1 MQSWLRSAL
10 ARKASASEVVK
21 SMDLSQPRG
30 IRDIEPE
37 EFDLHLKIRRAFE
50 EVARSFN
57 FRLMEPGPLE
67 SLSILRAKSGTQ
79 VDDQIYAFK
88 DKADRDIGLRFDL
101 TVGMTRNVSSK
112 KGLKPPIKLASYG
125 GVWRYD
131 EPQHARFRWFYQ
143 WDVEIYGD
151 QSVEADAE
159 VMDLSYNLFKKVGLQ
174 DFSLEVGDRRVVEQY
189 LKQSMPN
196 SSEEKL
202 MEMMRAL
209 DKVQKKTEAELAEEY
224 AHKGISREALA
235 ELLKF
240 GRTRGSPDQ
249 VCTRLEEQGLDS
261 AEDGGLFALR
271 DSLRSRSIQNV
282 EYNLSIV
289 RGLDYYTG
297 IVFEV
302 VDRKH
307 PDLGSLC
314 GGGRYDVLP
323 KLFGR
328 PDLPAT
334 GAAGGVERIALS
346 MGKGAGAA
354 DVESSVYVAYTEPG
368 LAERALVTV
377 SSLRSAGIRSEVGAR
392 GKSLGKQME
401 DASSRGFA
409 WVVIIGKRELETGE
423 LVLRNMRNRAEEKV
437 PVDVL
442 LARLARV

>member
-1 MQSWLRSAL
+1 
-10 ARKASASEVVK
+10 
-21 SMDLSQPRG
+21 MDLSQPRG
-30 IRDIEPE
+30 IRDIEPD

-50 EVARSFN
+50 EVARAYN

-67 SLSILRAKSGTQ
+67 SLSVLRAKSGSQ

-131 EPQHARFRWFYQ
+131 EPQHARYRWFYQ
-143 WDVEIYGD
+143 WDVEVFGD

-159 VMDLSYNLFKKVGLQ
+159 VMDLCYNLFKRVGLQ
-174 DFSLEVGDRRVVEQY
+174 DFSLEVGDRRVVEEY
-189 LKQSMPN
+189 IRESMGV
-196 SSEEKL
+196 SSEEGL

-209 DKVQKKTEAELAEEY
+209 DKVQKKTEEELVEEY
-224 AHKGISREALA
+224 SRKGVSGEALS

-240 GRTRGSPDQ
+240 GRTRGSPDV
-249 VCTRLEEQGLDS
+249 VCRRLEELRLAS
-261 AEDGGLFALR
+261 AGGGGLVALR
-271 DSLRSRSIQNV
+271 DSLRSRGIASV
-282 EYNLSIV
+282 EYNMSIV

-302 VDRKH
+302 VDREH

-346 MGKGAGAA
+346 MGRSSKG
-354 DVESSVYVAYTEPG
+354 EEFENSVYVAYTEPA
-368 LAERALVTV
+368 LAEKALAIV
-377 SSLRSAGIRSEVGAR
+377 SSLRGRGTRTELGAR
-392 GKSLGKQME
+392 GKSLGKQLE
-401 DASSRGFA
+401 DASARGFA
-409 WVVIIGKRELETGE
+409 WVVIVGKRELESGQLT
-423 LVLRNMRNRAEEKV
+423 LRNMSTRAEEKV
-437 PVDVL
+437 PLDGL
-442 LARLARV
+442 LARMSPA

>member
-1 MQSWLRSAL
+1 
-10 ARKASASEVVK
+10 
-21 SMDLSQPRG
+21 MDLSQPRG

-37 EFDLHLKIRRAFE
+37 EFDLHLKVRRAFE
-50 EVARSFN
+50 EVARAYN
-57 FRLMEPGPLE
+57 FKLMEPGPLE
-67 SLSILRAKSGTQ
+67 SLSVLRAKSGSQ
-79 VDDQIYAFK
+79 VDEQIYAFK

-131 EPQHARFRWFYQ
+131 EPQHARYRWFYQ
-143 WDVEIYGD
+143 WDVEIFGD

-159 VMDLSYNLFKKVGLQ
+159 VMDLCYNLFRKVGLQ
-174 DFSLEVGDRRVVEQY
+174 DFSLEVGDRRVVEDY
-189 LKQSMPN
+189 ISKSMGV
-196 SSEEKL
+196 SSDDK
-202 MEMMRAL
+202 MIEMMRAL
-209 DKVQKKTEAELAEEY
+209 DKVQKKTEEELVEEY
-224 AHKGISREALA
+224 SRKGVSRESLS

-240 GRTRGSPDQ
+240 GRTRGSPDM
-249 VCTRLEEQGLDS
+249 VCSRLEELGLAS
-261 AEDGGLFALR
+261 SGDGGLLALR
-271 DSLRSRSIQNV
+271 DSLRSRGIQSA

-302 VDRKH
+302 VDRRH

-346 MGKGAGAA
+346 MGRMAGGANL
-354 DVESSVYVAYTEPG
+354 ETSVYVAYTEAA
-368 LAERALVTV
+368 LAEKALSTV
-377 SSLRSAGIRSEVGAR
+377 ASLRRGGIRSELGTK
-392 GKSLGKQME
+392 GKSLGKQLE
-401 DASSRGFA
+401 DASARGFA
-409 WVVIIGKRELETGE
+409 WVVIVGKRELETGQ
-423 LVLRNMRNRAEEKV
+423 LVLRDMRSRAEERV
-437 PVDVL
+437 PIDGL
-442 LARLARV
+442 LARLSKA

>member
-1 MQSWLRSAL
+1 
-10 ARKASASEVVK
+10 V
-21 SMDLSQPRG
+21 DLSQPRG
-30 IRDIEPE
+30 IRDIEPD

-50 EVARSFN
+50 ELARAYN
-57 FRLMEPGPLE
+57 FKLMEPGPLE
-67 SLSILRAKSGTQ
+67 SLSVLRAKSGTQ
-79 VDDQIYAFK
+79 VDEQIYNFR
-88 DKADRDIGLRFDL
+88 DKGDREIGLRFDL

-112 KGLKPPIKLASYG
+112 KGLKLPIKLASYG

-131 EPQHARFRWFYQ
+131 EPQHARYRWFYQ
-143 WDVEIYGD
+143 WDVEVFGD

-159 VMDLSYNLFKKVGLQ
+159 VMDLCYNLFKKVGLQ
-174 DFSLEVGDRRVVEQY
+174 DFSLEVGDRRVVEKY
-189 LKQSMPN
+189 LRQSMPTA
-196 SSEEKL
+196 SEEKL
-202 MEMMRAL
+202 TEMMRAL

-224 AHKGISREALA
+224 SRKGVTREALS

-240 GRTRGSPDQ
+240 GMTRGSPEH
-249 VCTRLEEQGLDS
+249 VCERLEEQGLGS
-261 AEDGGLFALR
+261 AGEGGLFALR

-346 MGKGAGAA
+346 MGGSGAA
-354 DVESSVYVAYTEPG
+354 SDLESSVCVVYTEPA

-377 SSLRSAGIRSEVGAR
+377 SSLRGAGIRSEVGSR

-409 WVVIIGKRELETGE
+409 WVVIIGKRELESGE
-423 LVLRNMRNRAEEKV
+423 LVLRDMRSRAEERV
-437 PVDVL
+437 PVDGL
-442 LARLARV
+442 LSRLRRA

>member
-1 MQSWLRSAL
+1 
-10 ARKASASEVVK
+10 
-21 SMDLSQPRG
+21 MDLSQPRG
-30 IRDIEPE
+30 IRDIEPD
-37 EFDLHLKIRRAFE
+37 EFDLHLKIRRTFE
-50 EVARSFN
+50 EVARAYN

-67 SLSILRAKSGTQ
+67 SLSILRAKSGSQ

-88 DKADRDIGLRFDL
+88 DKAERDIGLRFDL
-101 TVGMTRNVSSK
+101 TVGMTRNVASK

-131 EPQHARFRWFYQ
+131 EPQHARYRWFYQ
-143 WDVEIYGD
+143 WDVEIFGD

-159 VMDLSYNLFKKVGLQ
+159 VMDLCYNLFKRVGLQ
-174 DFSLEVGDRRVVEQY
+174 DFSLEVGDRRVVEEY
-189 LKQSMPN
+189 IRRSMGV
-196 SSEEKL
+196 SSEEKVV
-202 MEMMRAL
+202 EMMRAL
-209 DKVQKKTEAELAEEY
+209 DKVQKKTEEELVEEY
-224 AHKGISREALA
+224 SRKGVGREAVS

-240 GRTRGSPDQ
+240 GRTRGPPDQ
-249 VCTRLEEQGLDS
+249 VCEKLDELELRS
-261 AEDGGLFALR
+261 AGEGGLVALR
-271 DSLRSRSIQNV
+271 DSLRSRGIQSV

-314 GGGRYDVLP
+314 GGGRYDILP

-346 MGKGAGAA
+346 MGSSAGGA
-354 DVESSVYVAYTEPG
+354 DRDSVYVAYTEPG
-368 LAERALVTV
+368 LAERALATV
-377 SSLRSAGIRSEVGAR
+377 SSLRGGGIRSELGTR
-392 GKSLGKQME
+392 GKSLGKQLE

-409 WVVIIGKRELETGE
+409 WVVIVGKREMESGQLT
-423 LVLRNMRNRAEEKV
+423 LRNMQSRAEEKV
-437 PVDVL
+437 PIDGL
-442 LARLARV
+442 

>member
-1 MQSWLRSAL
+1 MAAGRASGVVRRSP
-10 ARKASASEVVK
+10 
-21 SMDLSQPRG
+21 MDLSQPRG
-30 IRDIEPE
+30 IRDIEPD

-50 EVARSFN
+50 EVAHAFN
-57 FRLMEPGPLE
+57 FRMMEPGPLE

-101 TVGMTRNVSSK
+101 TVGMTRNVSSN

-131 EPQHARFRWFYQ
+131 EPQHARYRWFYQ
-143 WDVEIYGD
+143 WDVEIFGD
-151 QSVEADAE
+151 PSVEADAE
-159 VMDLSYNLFKKVGLQ
+159 VMDLCYNLFKKVGLQ
-174 DFSLEVGDRRVVEQY
+174 DFSLEVGDRRVVEEYIRQA
-189 LKQSMPN
+189 MGV
-196 SSEEKL
+196 SSDDKL
-202 MEMMRAL
+202 IEMMRAL
-209 DKVQKKTEAELAEEY
+209 DKVQKKTEEELAEEY
-224 AHKGISREALA
+224 EKKGVGREVLS

-240 GRTRGSPDQ
+240 GRTRGAPDL
-249 VCTRLEEQGLDS
+249 VCTRLEELQLAS
-261 AEDGGLFALR
+261 AGGGGLLALR
-271 DSLRSRSIQNV
+271 DSLKSRGIQNV

-302 VDRKH
+302 VDRTH

-346 MGKGAGAA
+346 MGKAAAGA
-354 DVESSVYVAYTEPG
+354 DRGPTVYVAYTELA
-368 LAERALVTV
+368 LAERALATV
-377 SSLRSAGIRSEVGAR
+377 SSLRGAGIRSELGTR
-392 GKSLGKQME
+392 GKSLGKQLE

-409 WVVIIGKRELETGE
+409 WVVIIGKRELELGE
-423 LVLRNMRNRAEEKV
+423 LTLRNMGTRAEERV
-437 PVDVL
+437 PIDGL
-442 LARLARV
+442 LARLGRA